1 MKIFNNAIRDLLISK
16 RKKKHLVIKI
26 RINENN
32 NFSLVDNESEIEFIN
47 ESFAQLNNIRLI
59 NLEKKNRI
67 KLTLNDDE
75 VAQILDKAVKVK
87 VRTERHRKRFFC
99 YVTKLNT
106 YVLILEND

>member
-1 MKIFNNAIRDLLISK
+1 MRIFNNAVRDLLISK
-16 RKKKHLVIKI
+16 KKRKHLVIKI

-32 NFSLVDNESEIEFIN
+32 NLSLVDNESEIELIN

-75 VAQILDKAVKVK
+75 IAQILDKAVKVK
-87 VRTERHRKRFFC
+87 VRTERHRERLFC
-99 YVTKLNT
+99 YVAKFNT
-106 YVLILEND
+106 YVLILKND